1 MRYKKNA
8 LTLDMEI
15 QDKKCTLLVFILVL
29 ARCLPILPTF
39 LLWGMALYFLC
50 HLLLEVCNLLF
61 DFYRGLQLRGCL
73 KSQKMLNS
81 ESVLRL

>member
-15 QDKKCTLLVFILVL
+15 QDKKCTLLVFRVVL
-29 ARCLPILPTF
+29 AHCLPILTTF
-39 LLWGMALYFLC
+39 LFWGMALYFLC
-50 HLLLEVCNLLF
+50 HLLLKVCNLLF

-73 KSQKMLNS
+73 KSQKRLNS